1 MKKIFIALAG
11 MMLAATGCGRKNSEP
26 TTLDQPIIP
35 KQNIEQTTITSTI
48 FTTETDATTIV
59 VDKRKYSEYKNN
71 LLGFYF
77 KFPSNT
83 SVAYETSTSS
93 KKGIFIRFE
102 GPAFDPG
109 YVTFNAS
116 NGEYFKGPPEIP
128 EGELGHED
136 WWKDYEDYK
145 KKVITKKVT
154 LDENEEIISL
164 NKRTYLEAIYYDQ
177 GGENYLLNLVTYD
190 KNRKYSFTFNFPAIW
205 HQNTYSWVAENQT
218 KVIEEIRNQ
227 LIPEPSLSSLKEFWI
242 TINSLSVQ

>member
-1 MKKIFIALAG
+1 MKK
-11 MMLAATGCGRKNSEP
+11 RE
-26 TTLDQPIIP
+26 
-35 KQNIEQTTITSTI
+35 
-48 FTTETDATTIV
+48 
-59 VDKRKYSEYKNN
+59 YSEYKND

-77 KFPSNT
+77 RVPKDT
-83 SVAYETSTSS
+83 KVVYQTSS
-93 KKGIFIRFE
+93 SEKGIFIRFE
-102 GPAFDPG
+102 GTTFSPG
-109 YVTFNAS
+109 YVTFNSS

-154 LDENEEIISL
+154 LDENEKIISL

-218 KVIEEIRNQ
+218 KVVEEIRNQ

-242 TINSLSVQ
+242 TINSLSIQ